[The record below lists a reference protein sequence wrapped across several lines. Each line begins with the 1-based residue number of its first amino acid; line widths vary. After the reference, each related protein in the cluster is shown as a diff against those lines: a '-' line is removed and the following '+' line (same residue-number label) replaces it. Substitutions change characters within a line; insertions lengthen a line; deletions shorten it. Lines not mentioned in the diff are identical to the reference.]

1 MFERRFFEP
10 SLFENFADLDR
21 TFALFDEMRRRL
33 DSNWGVASREATSEP
48 RFAMDDKGD
57 AFVLMAEL
65 PGVPK
70 ENLEI
75 TLTGPVLTLR
85 ARRET
90 QLPEGFTAHRRERP
104 SFDIT
109 RSVTLPSRVDA
120 EQVTAEAKDGIV
132 TITLPKAA
140 DARPRA
146 IPVK

>member
-10 SLFENFADLDR
+10 NLFENFADLDR
-21 TFALFDEMRRRL
+21 TFALFDEMRRRF
-33 DSNWGVASREATSEP
+33 DTNPNASREATTEP

-65 PGVPK
+65 AGVPK

-90 QLPEGFTAHRRERP
+90 NIPEGFTPHRRERAA
-104 SFDIT
+104 FDLT